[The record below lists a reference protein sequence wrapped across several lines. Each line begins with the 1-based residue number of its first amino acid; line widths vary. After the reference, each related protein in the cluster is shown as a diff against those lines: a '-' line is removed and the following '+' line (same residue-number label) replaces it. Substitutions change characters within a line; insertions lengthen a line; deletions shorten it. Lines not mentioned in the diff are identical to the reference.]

1 MSLSG
6 QVALITGAS
15 RNPGLGRTIALAY
28 GEKGVNIVL
37 GGRSRQEALEANAA
51 EVRARGVKALPYL
64 ADITDPAQVEAMVTA
79 AVREFGRIDIL
90 VNCAGARGDV
100 SILDMTPEQW
110 RTVLSVNLDGAFN
123 CVKAVA
129 PYMVKQRYGR
139 IISMSG
145 ISGQLGDPDRAHVVT
160 AKAGLIG
167 FTKAVAI
174 EFGRYGITAN
184 TVSPGII
191 DTPRPEGA
199 ALERRRKRIAESPL
213 GRAGSGEDIANACLY
228 LVSDETAFITGQTLS
243 VNGGAFMG

>member
-15 RNPGLGRTIALAY
+15 RHPGLGRTVALTFAA
-28 GEKGVNIVL
+28 KGVNVVL
-37 GGRSRQEALEANAA
+37 CGRTQEATLKDNAA
-51 EVRARGVKALPYL
+51 DVRARGVKALPYL

-79 AVREFGRIDIL
+79 AVREFGGIDIL

-100 SILDMTPEQW
+100 GLLDMTVEQW

-123 CVKAVA
+123 CVRAVA
-129 PYMVKQRYGR
+129 PHMIEQRYGR
-139 IISMSG
+139 IVSMAG
-145 ISGQLGDPDRAHVVT
+145 ISGQLGDPNRAHVVT

-167 FTKAVAI
+167 FTKAVAA
-174 EFGRYGITAN
+174 EMGRYGITAN
-184 TVSPGII
+184 AISPGII

-199 ALERRRKRIAESPL
+199 ALEKRRKRIAESPL
-213 GRAGSGEDIANACLY
+213 GRAGSAEDIANACLF
-228 LVSDETAFITGQTLS
+228 LASSEAAFITGQTLS